1 VSVGLLIDTTRCI
14 DCGACSAACKE
25 QNQLPLPVEAQPTAY
40 TWTTVETVNGVHVR
54 RMCMHCLEPTC
65 VSVCPVGALQKT
77 VDGPVVYDATR
88 CIGCRYCIMACPF
101 DVPKYEWD
109 QPIPIVGKCVLCA
122 ERVGD
127 GLETACAAVC
137 PTGATLFGEREDL
150 VREARSR
157 IDADPTGYVD
167 HIYGL
172 EEAGGTSVLML
183 AGVDPEQL
191 GLPTNVPRRPL
202 PGLTW
207 QVLHKIPEVALIAGV
222 FLFGIRW
229 ITERRDEVRDAAR
242 GSAAGPEGG
251 AR

>member
-1 VSVGLLIDTTRCI
+1 
-14 DCGACSAACKE
+14 
-25 QNQLPLPVEAQPTAY
+25 
-40 TWTTVETVNGVHVR
+40 
-54 RMCMHCLEPTC
+54 M
-65 VSVCPVGALQKT
+65 
-77 VDGPVVYDATR
+77 
-88 CIGCRYCIMACPF
+88 
-101 DVPKYEWD
+101 
-109 QPIPIVGKCVLCA
+109 LCA

-183 AGVDPEQL
+183 AGVGFEQL